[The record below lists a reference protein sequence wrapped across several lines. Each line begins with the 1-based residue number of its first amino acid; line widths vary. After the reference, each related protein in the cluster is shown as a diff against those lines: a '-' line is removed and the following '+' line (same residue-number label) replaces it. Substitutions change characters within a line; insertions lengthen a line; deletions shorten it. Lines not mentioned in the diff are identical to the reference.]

1 MKSKSN
7 IFILTMLLL
16 FGAMAFIISVDTFFR
31 NQSATKDLL
40 RIKETQHLLTSV
52 QTALNVG
59 DPDLIYESAY
69 SLKSMA
75 ELPLKGDVVESWALL
90 NNSIKSLEILNT
102 NHQERVAN
110 FEKIV
115 FSKNK
120 ITQLINEKQKGTLS
134 SSQVEDLNYLEILLD
149 SYYKSLLFI
158 YRPDE
163 TVSLSEEAVY
173 ISSHQKEAKEFIQ
186 KIVPDGMTEFD
197 GLEKMVDTFLASEI
211 DFQANLKKASQ
222 KINGLEVQVNE
233 LLQNKIE
240 AIEDL
245 NKFAI
250 MGLILSLA
258 MTSFGLFL
266 LLKKLENATDN

>member
-31 NQSATKDLL
+31 NQSGTKDLL
-40 RIKETQHLLTSV
+40 RIKETQHLLTFV

-69 SLKSMA
+69 SLKAMA
-75 ELPLKGDVVESWALL
+75 DLPLKGDVVESWALL
-90 NNSIKSLEILNT
+90 NNSIQSLEILNT

-120 ITQLINEKQKGTLS
+120 ITQLINEKQKETLS
-134 SSQVEDLNYLEILLD
+134 PSQQEDLNYLEVLLD

-163 TVSLSEEAVY
+163 TISLSEEAVY
-173 ISSHQKEAKEFIQ
+173 ISAHQKEAKEFVQ
-186 KIVPDGMTEFD
+186 KIVTDGSGEFEN
-197 GLEKMVDTFLASEI
+197 LEKMVDGFLSSEI

-240 AIEDL
+240 SIEDL

-250 MGLILSLA
+250 IGLILSLA
-258 MTSFGLFL
+258 MTSIGLFL
-266 LLKKLENATDN
+266 LLKKLENATEN